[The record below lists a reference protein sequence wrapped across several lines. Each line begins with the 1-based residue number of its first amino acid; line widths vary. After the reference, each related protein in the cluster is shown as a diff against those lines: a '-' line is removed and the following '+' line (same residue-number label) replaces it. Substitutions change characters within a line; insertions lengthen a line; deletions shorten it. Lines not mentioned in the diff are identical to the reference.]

1 MHSYPDHQPLVV
13 YYAFLSS
20 RLRLCDGRWKL
31 VSYGAAGQV
40 PASPMQHFARYVRRM
55 TLTVAGLAESEQ

>member
-13 YYAFLSS
+13 YYAILSS

-31 VSYGAAGQV
+31 VSYGAAQQGRCLR
-40 PASPMQHFARYVRRM
+40 PPCN
-55 TLTVAGLAESEQ
+55 TLLDTSAG